1 MKGYEG
7 MKKSIASVIAALL
20 AVSMFAACGN
30 GEEKSESPSETA
42 EQVLSDS
49 SAAETE
55 GSTEAETAQESQNVK
70 TKLTD
75 IVGDRYD
82 WLNNQ
87 YASVS
92 CADITRSQRIELIS
106 DLIYCDEILSLVTSY
121 DLSDFCAEDSILE
134 TIYENEVEYHFVY
147 SNVAT
152 DLDEMYNVARK
163 CFTESWI
170 SDDELEQMMF
180 VGDHPQFKMIDG
192 WLANLIVYPIQ
203 KKSIYLDY
211 ENAGVISYSDTSA
224 VVWIANRNRFEY
236 GGNVEE
242 YHMER
247 DSVNDMWRFDGY
259 GRPYDKIEYIEE

>member
-1 MKGYEG
+1 
-7 MKKSIASVIAALL
+7 MKKTIASVIAALL

-30 GEEKSESPSETA
+30 GNEKSESLPETA
-42 EQVLSDS
+42 EQAISDI

-55 GSTEAETAQESQNVK
+55 ESAEAETAQENQNTK

-82 WLNNQ
+82 WLNNH

-106 DLIYCDEILSLVTSY
+106 DLIYCDEILSLVTGCDMSE
-121 DLSDFCAEDSILE
+121 FCAEDIILE
-134 TIYENEVEYHFVY
+134 TIYENEVEYHEVY
-147 SNVAT
+147 SNVAA

-163 CFTESWI
+163 CFTESWV
-170 SDDELEQMMF
+170 SDDELTEIMF
-180 VGDHPQFKMIDG
+180 GGDDPRFKMIDG
-192 WLANLIVYPIQ
+192 WLANLIVHPIQ

-224 VVWIANRNRFEY
+224 VVWIANKNRFDE
-236 GGNVEE
+236 GGTVEE

-247 DSVNDMWRFDGY
+247 DNADEMWKLDSFNNTSDR
-259 GRPYDKIEYIEE
+259 IEYIEE